1 MTKKTIQRQDIA
13 AEFDGLPDAV
23 GVLGFLWDK
32 SRNTLTDGELAGIAR
47 AGGKV
52 ADTLEMLS
60 DMLSEIGGVDGAAS
74 GSEEARYGRLSDSSI
89 VLFPLAEWL
98 KTQAA
103 LLRVSDQATNM
114 LLQPSVFKRG
124 EQ

>member
-13 AEFDGLPDAV
+13 AEFDGRPDAAR
-23 GVLGFLWDK
+23 VLGFLWNK

-47 AGGKV
+47 AGGQV

-74 GSEEARYGRLSDSSI
+74 GSEEARYGCLSDSST

-103 LLRVSDQATNM
+103 LLHASDQATGM
-114 LLQPSVFKRG
+114 LLQPSVFRKG